1 MIITIDCSALT
12 LAQQN
17 AIYEH
22 LMTTYPFIGPNLQM
36 FPDIAFL
43 AEHAMAQVDNLED
56 SL

>member
-12 LAQQN
+12 LHQQN
-17 AIYEH
+17 VIWEM
-22 LMTTYPFIGPNLQM
+22 LMNTYPFIGPNLNS

-43 AEHAMAQVDNLED
+43 AEHAMAQVDRLED